1 MNGYKLNQYMNE
13 INDWIEL
20 LDKIAAESP
29 VQTKRSRVKLEYWK
43 EGNLWGYSY
52 ESPKDE

>member
-43 EGNLWGYSY
+43 EGNLWGYGY